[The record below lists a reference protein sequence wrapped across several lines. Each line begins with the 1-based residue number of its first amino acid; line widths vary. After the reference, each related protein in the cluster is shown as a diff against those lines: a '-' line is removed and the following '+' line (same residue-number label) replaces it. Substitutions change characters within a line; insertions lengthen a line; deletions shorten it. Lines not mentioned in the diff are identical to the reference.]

1 MSTDTGA
8 SQGGKS
14 RFRGVVR
21 RGIPL
26 LLVAAGAAVVIVL
39 AVALPART
47 RVPPAIDSPPVP
59 VSVRTVTPVEISDTF
74 VLHGVVEA
82 NRVVKVAAEV
92 SGRIE
97 RFGRRKRAAAWLG
110 RVFPAGQTIRE
121 GQPVTRGDPI
131 VLLNTDL
138 LQAEFDR
145 AKAQADYDAR
155 ECARMEDIHKKG
167 VATRTELDQCRTQM
181 QLSRAALE
189 IAAERLN
196 RATIRA
202 PISGILNDLP
212 EEAGQFVQP
221 GTCVAEIVDIRTAKI
236 VAEVPEKDVSYLKV
250 GDEAE
255 VLVDKALGT
264 QQVTGRITFIGELAD
279 EKTRTTPVEI
289 SVDNKRRT
297 LRSGQI
303 VRLRLTRR
311 KLSDVIMV
319 PLEVVIPLENRKVVY
334 VVVGGEARRREVELG
349 FMQGRSVRV
358 LSGLTR
364 GDKLIVNGHRYVGP
378 GQKVAIVDSDPAGGP
393 AGQNRRE

>member
-1 MSTDTGA
+1 MSTDTGS

-26 LLVAAGAAVVIVL
+26 LLVAAAASVVIVL

-47 RVPPAIDSPPVP
+47 RDLPATDRPAVP
-59 VSVRTVTPVEISDTF
+59 VRIEIVRPVGVSDTF
-74 VLHGVVEA
+74 ILHGVVEP

-97 RFGRRKRAAAWLG
+97 RYGRRKQPATWLG
-110 RVFPAGQTIRE
+110 RVFPAGQTVRE

-145 AKAQADYDAR
+145 AKAQADYHAR
-155 ECARMEDIHKKG
+155 RCARMEDVYRKG
-167 VATRTELDQCRTQM
+167 VATRTELDECRTQ
-181 QLSRAALE
+181 LETSRAALE
-189 IAAERLN
+189 IAAERLK
-196 RATIRA
+196 RATIVA

-212 EEAGQFVQP
+212 EEVGQFVQP

-250 GDEAE
+250 GDEPK
-255 VLVDKALGT
+255 VLVDKAPAA
-264 QQVTGRITFIGELAD
+264 QEMTGRISFIGELAD
-279 EKTRTTPVEI
+279 ERTRTTPVEV
-289 SVDNKRRT
+289 SVDNERRT

-311 KLSDVIMV
+311 KLTDVIMV
-319 PLEVVIPLENRKVVY
+319 PLEVVIPLEKEKVVY
-334 VVVGGEARRREVELG
+334 VVADGKARRRRVELG
-349 FMQGRSVRV
+349 FMKGRNVRV
-358 LSGLTR
+358 LSGLAR
-364 GDKLIVNGHRYVGP
+364 GDKLIVEGHRYVGP
-378 GQKVAIVDSDPAGGP
+378 GQKVVIVDSAPAGAA
-393 AGQNRRE
+393 AGQNPRQ